1 MDIQHPD
8 ITKMRIHGMPETQPI
23 EVDTLGHEIYPGD
36 EILSLHDE
44 VFLVEPLLQETIE
57 ILELLGA
64 EHETA

>member
-8 ITKMRIHGMPETQPI
+8 ITKVRIHGLPETQPI
-23 EVDTLGHEIYPGD
+23 EVDTLGNEIYSGD
-36 EILSLHDE
+36 PIITLHDE

>member
-8 ITKMRIHGMPETQPI
+8 ISRVRIHGFPDAQPI
-23 EVDTLGHEIYPGD
+23 NTDTLGHEIYSGD
-36 EILSLHDE
+36 EIITLNDE

-64 EHETA
+64 ERETA